1 MSWGFQGILSSVAN
15 FLGVPIG
22 ATYRPRD
29 RGENTEISNKSYEDS
44 DLIKS
49 ILDMTVDDVCI
60 GAAPFYY
67 RCSDDADNDARA
79 KFNKILKELNSI
91 SRWIARDLLSE
102 GVSCYQLEV
111 EGREVYLYPVLGE
124 LKYVLNK
131 KKEVVVYDEDDKKLT
146 DCIVFINYDK
156 TCLKSIQDKKN
167 EYEIKP
173 KGIQL
178 GNVQNTLKELNM
190 IEKSLLRY
198 RRDLSRIVRFVT
210 VEVGISQGAKQQE
223 AIDTVSSG
231 INANSLAFENNIDD
245 MFDDEIPVFPTRKGL
260 GKPEYEEHIPSANIS
275 DLADL
280 DHVMD
285 KLLLSMRVPKSYV
298 TFGEAL
304 SATAVSTIR
313 GDIRYARMLQACR
326 NCMLN
331 TSNDYFRGTEAGQRY
346 NLEFKMQT
354 IPNPEDSEVVES
366 LNSFSDFITTSF
378 ETIFGSSETKQEAY
392 YKLLSY
398 KILLGDSA
406 NLKSID
412 RWFNLTKRYIEKKF
426 AEQESQEAEEDL
438 FGEETSEELDGNE
451 EELEPVSSVDESGDE
466 DAGEESEE
474 EPAEESVEAEEG
486 QAEEY
491 APSEVPPQFS

>member
-1 MSWGFQGILSSVAN
+1 MSWGFQGIISSVAN

-29 RGENTEISNKSYEDS
+29 RGENREIGNKSYENS

-67 RCSDDADNDARA
+67 RCSDDADADAVA
-79 KFNKILKELNSI
+79 KFNKILKELNSV

-102 GVSCYQLEV
+102 GVSCYEIEI
-111 EGREVYLYPVLGE
+111 EGREVYFYPVLGT

-131 KKEVVVYDEDDKKLT
+131 KKEVVVYDENDNKIT

-156 TCLKSIQDKKN
+156 TSLKDITDKN
-167 EYEIKP
+167 HEYQITP

-178 GNVQNTLKELNM
+178 GNVNNTLKELDM
-190 IEKSLLRY
+190 IEKALLRY
-198 RRDLSRIVRFVT
+198 RRDLSRIVRFVF
-210 VEVGISQGAKQQE
+210 VEVGVSQGNKQQE
-223 AIDTVSSG
+223 VIDTISSG
-231 INANSLAFENNIDD
+231 INANSLAFETNVDD

-260 GKPEYEEHIPSANIS
+260 GKPEYEEHIPNANIS

-280 DHVMD
+280 DHTMD
-285 KLLLSMRVPKSYV
+285 KLLLSMRIPKSYV

-313 GDIRYARMLQACR
+313 GDIRYSRMLQACR

-331 TSNDYFRGTEAGQRY
+331 TSNEYFGKTEAGIRY
-346 NLEFKMQT
+346 NLKFKMQT

-366 LNSFSDFITTSF
+366 LNSFSEFIQNSF
-378 ETIFGSSETKQEAY
+378 EAIFGDSETKEEAY

-412 RWFNLTKRYIEKKF
+412 RWFNLTKRYINRRFSDK
-426 AEQESQEAEEDL
+426 EQEQVEDDMFGDEKNIDSNDDEMETIPDLEGNNKSEESI
-438 FGEETSEELDGNE
+438 EET
-451 EELEPVSSVDESGDE
+451 
-466 DAGEESEE
+466 GEESEGG
-474 EPAEESVEAEEG
+474 EAEEF
-486 QAEEY
+486 
-491 APSEVPPQFS
+491 APSEVPPQFP